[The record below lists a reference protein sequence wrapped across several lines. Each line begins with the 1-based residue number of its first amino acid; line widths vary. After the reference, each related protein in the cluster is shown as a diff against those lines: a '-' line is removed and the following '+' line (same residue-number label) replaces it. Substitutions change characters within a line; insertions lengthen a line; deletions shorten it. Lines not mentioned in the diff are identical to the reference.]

1 MKKAIYITM
10 CLLAGRLWGQNPTI
24 SPQVINSA
32 GDHRPLGTT
41 GIYVTDNIGE
51 PFTETLPGS
60 GMMITQGFIQPEV
73 VTIGGFSVTSQVKN
87 VTCFDKNDGE
97 IYLKIIKSP
106 QAANYEVTYSWTPTS
121 TCTAKC
127 DSLLDLMA
135 QTYSVSV
142 LITYTNMVGSVK
154 MDTIRQVITVAG
166 TNELCKIKI
175 FNGITTNGDGN
186 NDVFTI
192 ENIEEFPKNH
202 ITIFNRWGHQ
212 VADIKGYNN
221 KTNPWPTKDKLD
233 NLLPST
239 YFYILDLGDGSKQIK
254 GWVELIKN

>member
-1 MKKAIYITM
+1 MKKRFLIAIIIVS
-10 CLLAGRLWGQNPTI
+10 GKLWAQTPTI

-32 GDHRPLGTT
+32 GDHRQLGTT
-41 GIYVTDNIGE
+41 GIYITDNVGE
-51 PFTETLPGS
+51 PFTATLPGS

-73 VTIGGFSVTSQVKN
+73 VTIGGFSVVPQIKN
-87 VTCFDKNDGE
+87 VTCLDKNDGE
-97 IYLKIIKSP
+97 IYLKITKAP
-106 QAANYEVTYSWTPTS
+106 QAVNYQVTYSWTPTS
-121 TCTAKC
+121 TCTTKC
-127 DSLLDLMA
+127 DSLLNLMA
-135 QTYSVSV
+135 QTYTVSV
-142 LITYTNMVGSVK
+142 MITYTNTVGTVK
-154 MDTIRQVITVAG
+154 MDTIRQIIPITG

-202 ITIFNRWGHQ
+202 LVIFNRWGHQ

-221 KTNPWPTKDKLD
+221 VTNPWPTKDKLD

-239 YFYILDLGDGSKQIK
+239 YFYVLDLGDGSKQIK